1 MFDEAPDNTEHFRAR
16 ADERALPADVEAFIR
31 TWGVETWAA
40 GARQITL
47 LRRDLPDELQDTPMA
62 RRAEG
67 WILVAAPNGALMTCY
82 RRNDA
87 TRFLARK
94 SDNDRRNRH
103 RRGGRPP
110 RRRAR

>member
-1 MFDEAPDNTEHFRAR
+1 MFDATPDATEHFRAR

-31 TWGVETWAA
+31 TWGNESWAA

-47 LRRDLPDELQDTPMA
+47 FRKELPPELRDTAIA

-87 TRFLARK
+87 SRFLARK
-94 SDNDRRNRH
+94 SSNDRRSRS

-110 RRRAR
+110 RRRRR

>member
-1 MFDEAPDNTEHFRAR
+1 MFDATPDATEHFRAR
-16 ADERALPADVEAFIR
+16 ADERALPAEVEAFIR
-31 TWGVETWAA
+31 MWGDETWAA

-47 LRRDLPDELQDTPMA
+47 FRRDLPPELRDSVIA

-87 TRFLARK
+87 SRFLARK
-94 SDNDRRNRH
+94 SDHDSRTRH

-110 RRRAR
+110 RRRRR

>member
-1 MFDEAPDNTEHFRAR
+1 MFDPMPDDTEHFRAR
-16 ADERALPADVEAFIR
+16 ADERALPAEVEAFIR
-31 TWGVETWAA
+31 AWGNETWAA

-47 LRRDLPDELQDTPMA
+47 FRRDLPPDLRDTSIA

-87 TRFLARK
+87 SRFLARK
-94 SDNDRRNRH
+94 SDTDRRNRH